1 MEHPD
6 CGAEERE
13 QKEEVVGCLGRLTL
27 RNREGQLCTRL
38 RHPVSRPGLQGGSGN
53 LLTSLSLS
61 TPSQP
66 WGHHSHPTQGRVR
79 VNPMS
84 PANGGHRSL
93 AHSRRSPRHT
103 SVTVSPCES
112 ALLFQTPV
120 HRTQPTLCQCGLA
133 DSIHSMARCVLGTDD
148 PRGTASSSLFIQC
161 SYKGS

>member
-1 MEHPD
+1 MGQRKGSRRRM
-6 CGAEERE
+6 CGLFGKADSEE
-13 QKEEVVGCLGRLTL
+13 QG
-27 RNREGQLCTRL
+27 GQLCTGL
-38 RHPVSRPGLQGGSGN
+38 RHPVSRPGLQGGSGK
-53 LLTSLSLS
+53 LLTSLSLNA
-61 TPSQP
+61 PSQP
-66 WGHHSHPTQGRVR
+66 WGHHSHPTLGRVS

-120 HRTQPTLCQCGLA
+120 HRAQPTLCQCGLA
-133 DSIHSMARCVLGTDD
+133 DSIHSMACSVLGTDD